1 MLVYYNTNG
10 AMVTLDA
17 VILFQ
22 IHKLDDKRKQTKKRK
37 IKIKKL
43 AINLLLLHLLFVVIE
58 KMILHLKFE

>member
-37 IKIKKL
+37 KKFEKNLKKKL
-43 AINLLLLHLLFVVIE
+43 KKN
-58 KMILHLKFE
+58 